1 MPDKIH
7 AGPTTMR
14 LFVAIRLEPAVRDGI
29 QAVRDVLRRQGTYGS
44 FPGPE
49 NYHVTLA
56 FLGEHPDFRIV
67 EEALRTVRFGPF
79 RIDLGT
85 LGRFGDTLWVGLERN
100 PALDALAA
108 KVRGAL
114 TAGWIPSDPKPF
126 RAHITLAR
134 RAVTDGI
141 DLHAVSVPR
150 AGMTVRSFSLMRSQ
164 RGERGVIY
172 TELARFDAERS
183 GT

>member
-1 MPDKIH
+1 MQDIIH
-7 AGPTTMR
+7 LRSDGFR
-14 LFVAIRLEPAVRDGI
+14 LFVAINPDPSARDGLVS
-29 QAVRDVLRRQGTYGS
+29 VRNALRRQGVCGS

-56 FLGEHPDFRIV
+56 FIGEQPDYRAA
-67 EEALRTVRFGPF
+67 EDALRAIRFQTF

-114 TAGWIPSDPKPF
+114 TAGGIPSDPKPF

-164 RGERGVIY
+164 RGERGMIY
-172 TELARFDAERS
+172 TELARMDAERS